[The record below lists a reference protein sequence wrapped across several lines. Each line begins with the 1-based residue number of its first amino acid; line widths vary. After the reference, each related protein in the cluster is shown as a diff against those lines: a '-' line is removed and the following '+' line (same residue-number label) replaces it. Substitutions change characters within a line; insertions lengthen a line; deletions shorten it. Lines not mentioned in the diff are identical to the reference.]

1 METTRDI
8 FIILFSGVGILVGLV
23 LLFSAIYFFRKVN
36 GLIGSAGHVVE
47 SVEKVADKV
56 SDGSSIS
63 STLGG
68 LLGFLSGSRQRGKK
82 KDDAV

>member
-56 SDGSSIS
+56 P
-63 STLGG
+63 
-68 LLGFLSGSRQRGKK
+68 
-82 KDDAV
+82 